1 MDKEKVKIKRLRTI
15 AWALRIAWDID
26 KFTMFL
32 WFVLCGA
39 LAVLPAVALQFNK
52 QTLSIISGF
61 LSGEA
66 FTFTDAIKPI
76 ISLGI
81 LMVAIG
87 LSARV
92 NSQFVSMMLYDSYFT
107 GMHEYTMDHVQH
119 VEMTDL
125 LKKEVADTWQ
135 SAWQDSVSLWSFVEG
150 LCFILAKIIGI
161 IALLVTAFMMS
172 KLIFAISAA
181 YVVVIFI
188 ISVAFTGKTRHD
200 RTKDFQDERMIEY
213 YEKFSENH
221 GMAKETRIFENTDE
235 VINQWRKPYE
245 RLQKRW
251 FKRQKS
257 AVIRDFISGFGFYAF
272 LIITVGI
279 SLSGVARGTMT
290 PDIFLVIFTL
300 CTNLYST
307 ITGTTMAI
315 VRFDFGLAALDKQRR
330 FFEAAKPDSGDGA
343 DTPADEN
350 SVFEVSDL
358 TFSYAGKPA
367 IKGISFKVKKGE
379 VVALVGPNGSG
390 KSTLIKLLLN
400 MYKPDSGTVKV
411 FGRPFDEYGKDFLR
425 KKIGVFFQ
433 NFYIFHSPLRENVG
447 IGAVEDMEDE
457 TKIREAIKRGGA
469 EKIVANLP
477 QGIDTLLGR
486 FQDPS
491 GTELSGGE
499 KQRVASSRTHMSN
512 RDVLIFDEPAS
523 MLDPIAEMEQYS
535 NIQRLLDGRT
545 AILISHRVGFART
558 ADKIIMLD
566 GGKIVEIG
574 SHDELMALDGL
585 YARFFNEQAQ
595 WYDTSDISKGGLV
608 QC

>member
-1 MDKEKVKIKRLRTI
+1 MDKEKLKIKRFRTV
-15 AWALRIAWDID
+15 AWGLRIAWGID
-26 KFTMFL
+26 KHTMFL

-39 LAVLPAVALQFNK
+39 LAVLPAIALQFNK

-61 LSGEA
+61 LSGGA
-66 FTFTDAIKPI
+66 FTYTDAVKPI
-76 ISLGI
+76 ISLGV
-81 LMVAIG
+81 LMIAIG

-107 GMHEYTMDHVQH
+107 GMHEFTMEHIQH

-125 LKKEVADTWQ
+125 LKKEVADTWH
-135 SAWQDSVSLWSFVEG
+135 SAWLDSVSLWTFVEG
-150 LCFILAKIIGI
+150 LCFILAKMIGI
-161 IALLVTAFMMS
+161 IALLVTSFMMS

-188 ISVAFTGKTRHD
+188 ISFAFTGQTRHD

-213 YEKFSENH
+213 YEKLSENH

-235 VINQWRKPYE
+235 VVNQWRKPYE

-257 AVIRDFISGFGFYAF
+257 AVIRDFVSGFGFYAF

-279 SLSGVARGTMT
+279 SLNGVARGTMT

-300 CTNLYST
+300 CINLYST
-307 ITGTTMAI
+307 ITGTAMYI
-315 VRFDFGLAALDKQRR
+315 VRLDFGLVALDKQRR
-330 FFEAAKPDSGDGA
+330 FFEMTKPDSGGIA

-350 SVFEVSDL
+350 TVFEVRDL

-367 IKGISFKVKKGE
+367 IKGISFKVKRGE

-411 FGRPFDEYGKDFLR
+411 FGRTFDAYKKGFLR
-425 KKIGVFFQ
+425 GKIGVFFQ
-433 NFYIFHSPLRENVG
+433 NYYIFHSPLRENVG
-447 IGAVEDMEDE
+447 VGAVEDMEDE

-469 EKIVANLP
+469 EKLVANLP

-499 KQRVASSRTHMSN
+499 KQRVVSSRTHMSN

-535 NIQRLLDGRT
+535 NIQGMLGGRT

-566 GGKIVEIG
+566 DGAIAEIG

-595 WYDTSDISKGGLV
+595 WYDTAGIAKGGAV
-608 QC
+608 KC

>member
-1 MDKEKVKIKRLRTI
+1 MDKEKVKINRLRTI
-15 AWALRIAWDID
+15 AWGLRIAWGID
-26 KFTMFL
+26 KLTMFV

-39 LAVLPAVALQFNK
+39 LAVLPAIALQFNK

-61 LSGEA
+61 LSGGA
-66 FTFTDAIKPI
+66 FTYADAVKPI
-76 ISLGI
+76 ISLGV
-81 LMVAIG
+81 LMIAIG

-92 NSQFVSMMLYDSYFT
+92 NIQFVRMMLYDSYFV
-107 GMHEYTMDHVQH
+107 GMHEYTMEHMQH

-125 LKKEVADTWQ
+125 LKKEVADTWH
-135 SAWQDSVSLWSFVEG
+135 SAWLDSISLWSFVEG

-188 ISVAFTGKTRHD
+188 ISIAFTGQTRQD
-200 RTKDFQDERMIEY
+200 RPKDFPDLRMVEY

-235 VINQWRKPYE
+235 VVNQWRKPYE
-245 RLQKRW
+245 RLQKRS

-279 SLSGVARGTMT
+279 SLSGVAKGTMA

-300 CTNLYST
+300 CINLYST
-307 ITGTTMAI
+307 ITGTATYI
-315 VRFDFGLAALDKQRR
+315 VRLDFGLVSLDKQRR
-330 FFEAAKPDSGDGA
+330 FFEMAKPDSEGAA
-343 DTPADEN
+343 DTPADEHT
-350 SVFEVSDL
+350 VFEVSDL
-358 TFSYAGKPA
+358 NFSYAGKPA

-379 VVALVGPNGSG
+379 VVALVGANGSG

-400 MYKPDSGTVKV
+400 MYEPDSGTIKV
-411 FGRPFDEYGKDFLR
+411 FGRTFDAYKRGFLR
-425 KKIGVFFQ
+425 GKIGVFFQ
-433 NFYIFHSPLRENVG
+433 NYYIFHSPLRENVG
-447 IGAVEDMEDE
+447 VGAVEDMEDE

-469 EKIVANLP
+469 EKLVAKLP
-477 QGIDTLLGR
+477 KGIDTLLGR
-486 FQDPS
+486 FQDKS

-535 NIQRLLDGRT
+535 NIQGMLDGRT

-566 GGKIVEIG
+566 DGTIAEIG

-585 YARFFNEQAQ
+585 YAHFFNEQAQ
-595 WYDTSDISKGGLV
+595 WYDTANIPEGSGAP
-608 QC
+608 C